1 MFFIYIC
8 AGGVFAAVV
17 FALSV
22 VSMPML
28 VDRRCELLCALTTS
42 INAVAENPLPLAFWA
57 FVIMLLTGLGFATA
71 LVGLVIVMPW
81 LGHASFHAYKDLV
94 E

>member
-1 MFFIYIC
+1 MMRQRLLSATLLLAPFSAF
-8 AGGVFAAVV
+8 AGAGDTLQRVGQAAGPFHLVILHLPIGLLAAVV

-42 INAVAENPLPLAFWA
+42 VNAVA
-57 FVIMLLTGLGFATA
+57 
-71 LVGLVIVMPW
+71 
-81 LGHASFHAYKDLV
+81 ASLRA
-94 E
+94 